1 MLTEAIAPE
10 IGITNT
16 RLHTTVAVLT
26 QVLSDEHVL
35 YIKLRN
41 YHWNVTGPH
50 FAELHGLF
58 AEQFGILAS
67 HIDDVA
73 ERVRALGAHTPGTMT
88 EYLQRTALRE
98 QTGKVCVANEMLR
111 NLLGDHESII
121 RFIRESLELPA
132 GSDLDQGSSDLL
144 TGVMREHEKMAWM
157 LRAILPDSPACNHSE
172 QPAPYS
178 VLYD

>member
-1 MLTEAIAPE
+1 MLAVAITPE

-16 RLHTTVAVLT
+16 RLNTTVAVLT

-35 YIKLRN
+35 YVKLRN
-41 YHWNVTGPH
+41 YHWNVTGAH

-67 HIDDVA
+67 HIDSVA
-73 ERVRALGAHTPGTMT
+73 ERIRALGAHTPGTMT

-98 QTGKVCVANEMLR
+98 QTGKVRAANEMLR

-132 GSDLDQGSSDLL
+132 GSALDLGSSDLL
-144 TGVMREHEKMAWM
+144 TCVMRDHEKMAWM
-157 LRAILPDSPACNHSE
+157 LRAILTDSTCCDHPE
-172 QPAPYS
+172 KPVPYS
-178 VLYD
+178 VLYE

>member
-1 MLTEAIAPE
+1 MLAVTIAPE

-41 YHWNVTGPH
+41 YHWNVTGQH

-73 ERVRALGAHTPGTMT
+73 ERIRTLGAHTPGTMT
-88 EYLQRTALRE
+88 EYLQRTVLRE
-98 QTGKVCVANEMLR
+98 HAGRVCGANEMLHD
-111 NLLGDHESII
+111 LLGDREAII

-132 GSDLDQGSSDLL
+132 GSDLDLGSSDLL

-157 LRAILPDSPACNHSE
+157 LRAILTDSTGCDHSE
-172 QPAPYS
+172 KPVPYS
-178 VLYD
+178 VLYE

>member
-1 MLTEAIAPE
+1 MFTVATAPE

-16 RLHTTVAVLT
+16 RLRTAVAVLT

-35 YIKLRN
+35 YTKLRN
-41 YHWNVTGPH
+41 YHWNVTGQQ

-73 ERVRALGAHTPGTMT
+73 ERIRALGAHTPGTMT
-88 EYLQRTALRE
+88 EYLQLTVLRE
-98 QTGKVCVANEMLR
+98 HVGRVCGANEMLHD
-111 NLLGDHESII
+111 LLGDHESII

-132 GSDLDQGSSDLL
+132 DSDLDLGSSDLL
-144 TGVMREHEKMAWM
+144 TGLMRDHEKLAWM
-157 LRAILPDSPACNHSE
+157 LRAILTDSSDCDHSE
-172 QPAPYS
+172 KLVPYS
-178 VLYD
+178 VLYE